1 MQATAGA
8 TIAGLIAERGHRRFY
23 APGETVFH
31 EGDRSLGVYVCESGR
46 IRVFV
51 TLASGRELT
60 MGRKEPGDVFG
71 ELSAL
76 DDRPRAASALAEVA
90 TVVCTMRGDDF
101 LDELQH
107 QPRLGVE
114 VLRSLADQLRRA
126 NARLRSRNGES
137 TLVRTGHLLI
147 EMSSLK
153 LRHDRRAQLLELEI
167 TQDELAD
174 WVGTTRESTARAL
187 ARFRA
192 AGVLR
197 TTRGWII
204 VDDLVG
210 LVAIVESA

>member
-1 MQATAGA
+1 MQAIAGV
-8 TIAGLIAERGHRRFY
+8 TIAGLIAERGHRRSY
-23 APGETVFH
+23 APGDSLFR
-31 EGDRSLGVYVCESGR
+31 EGDRSLGVFVCESGR

-60 MGRKEPGDVFG
+60 LGRKECGDVFG
-71 ELSAL
+71 ELSAI
-76 DDRPRAASALAEVA
+76 DDRPRSASAVAETA
-90 TVVCTMRGDDF
+90 TVVVTMRGDDF
-101 LDELQH
+101 LDELQ
-107 QPRLGVE
+107 QRPGLGVE

-126 NARLRSRNGES
+126 NARLRARNGES

-153 LRHDRRAQLLELEI
+153 LRHDRGALHIALEI
-167 TQDELAD
+167 TQDDLAD

-197 TTRGWII
+197 TTRGCIFI
-204 VDDLVG
+204 DDLVG
-210 LVAIVESA
+210 LVAMVESA